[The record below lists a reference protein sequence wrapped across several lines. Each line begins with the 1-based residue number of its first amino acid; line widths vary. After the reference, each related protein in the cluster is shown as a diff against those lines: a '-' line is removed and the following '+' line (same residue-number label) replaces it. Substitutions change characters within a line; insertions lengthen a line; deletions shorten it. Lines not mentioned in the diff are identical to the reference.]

1 MKKLIII
8 AFVLAIFAGGNVL
21 AIDAAGSA
29 FGCLSTAKALGQG
42 KGNLGGGIGLG
53 NNATSFFGSFDY
65 GLSAYTNGRLKLG
78 LYDPDGGDAGF
89 VLGGDFRYQMLS
101 MADNPDNPFDLAP
114 GGFFEYIDF
123 EGGSVFEI
131 GAMAIGSYPFEMSNG
146 KILSLYG
153 RFNLRLE
160 SYSSDGGGSDSELK
174 FGLNGGVCFEIS
186 ELVKLYGEFQLDGND
201 GLFFGI
207 DYNVL

>member
-1 MKKLIII
+1 MKKVIILT
-8 AFVLAIFAGGNVL
+8 FVLAIFLGGNVF

-42 KGNLGGGIGLG
+42 KGYLGGGIGLG
-53 NNATSFFGSFDY
+53 SNATSFFGTFDY
-65 GLSAYTNGRLKLG
+65 GLSTYTNGRLKLG
-78 LYDPDGGDAGF
+78 LYDPDGGDAGL

-101 MADNPDNPFDLAP
+101 IAEDPDKPFDLAP

-123 EGGSVFEI
+123 EGGSIFEL
-131 GAMAIGSYPFEMSNG
+131 GAMAIGSYPLELSSGN
-146 KILSLYG
+146 ILSLYG

-160 SYSSDGGGSDSELK
+160 HYSADGGGSDSELK
-174 FGLNGGVCFEIS
+174 FGLNGGVCFEVS
-186 ELVKLYGEFQLDGND
+186 ELVKLYGEIQLDGND
-201 GLFFGI
+201 GLFLGI

>member
-42 KGNLGGGIGLG
+42 KGYLGGGIGLG

-65 GLSAYTNGRLKLG
+65 GLSTYTNGRLKLG

-89 VLGGDFRYQMLS
+89 VLGQTKVL
-101 MADNPDNPFDLAP
+101 LI
-114 GGFFEYIDF
+114 FE
-123 EGGSVFEI
+123 
-131 GAMAIGSYPFEMSNG
+131 
-146 KILSLYG
+146 
-153 RFNLRLE
+153 
-160 SYSSDGGGSDSELK
+160 
-174 FGLNGGVCFEIS
+174 
-186 ELVKLYGEFQLDGND
+186 Q
-201 GLFFGI
+201 
-207 DYNVL
+207 